1 VIVKNLLKLALLGS
15 SWVMYL
21 LLALSVL
28 SIAAM
33 VERWW
38 FFRKSNEDVDALG
51 DTLCDL
57 LERGEHEAADRLLA
71 ESPSIEASILK
82 RAIKWV
88 HGGPEALAN
97 AIDSEM
103 ARKRRDLERG
113 MNLLGTLGN
122 NAPFIGLF
130 GTVIGVI
137 EAFNHLGAGQDKA
150 AMGNVMS
157 GIAEALVATG
167 VGLFVAIPAVIAF
180 NFFQKKVS
188 TVEDNVSIIAK
199 QIGALLEA
207 VRNVGGGRH
216 YPLDETPVTSEVES
230 TGRHPSARISAR
242 GAAS

>member
-15 SWVMYL
+15 SWVMYML
-21 LLALSVL
+21 LGLSVL

-38 FFRKSNEDVDALG
+38 FFRKSDDDVDDLG
-51 DTLCDL
+51 DKLCEH
-57 LERGEHEAADRLLA
+57 LERGDHQGATLLLKA
-71 ESPSIEASILK
+71 SSSIEASILL
-82 RAIKWV
+82 RAIKWTQ
-88 HGGPEALAN
+88 GGPEALAD
-97 AIDSEM
+97 AIDSQLGKK
-103 ARKRRDLERG
+103 RKDLDRG

-180 NFFQKKVS
+180 NVFQKKVS
-188 TVEDNVSIIAK
+188 TVEENVNAISK
-199 QIGALLEA
+199 QLCALLKA
-207 VRNVGGGRH
+207 VRHVEGGTFESSLNGVSTE
-216 YPLDETPVTSEVES
+216 ETTS
-230 TGRHPSARISAR
+230 PNLARTSVRSIE
-242 GAAS
+242 AAS